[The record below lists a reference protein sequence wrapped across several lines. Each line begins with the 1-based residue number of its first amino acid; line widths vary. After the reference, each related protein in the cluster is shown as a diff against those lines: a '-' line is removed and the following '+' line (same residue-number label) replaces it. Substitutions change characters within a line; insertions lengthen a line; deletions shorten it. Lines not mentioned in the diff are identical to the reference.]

1 MKKWT
6 VFFSSALLVFVCVFA
21 KEDRAAGQAK
31 AGAQAKKKTPAAEAP
46 LPMVDK
52 EKIRAH
58 VKYLSSDELEGR
70 GTGQRGGDMAADYI
84 GRQFASYGLKP
95 AGDKG
100 TFFQEVPM
108 VGVKTL
114 AGTTFE
120 FVEASGKSFEA
131 KNLIDFVTNNES
143 QAETADLDAPIVFV
157 GYGIKAPEYDWDD
170 YKTVD
175 LHGKVALLF
184 VNEPSSDDPD
194 FFKGK
199 ALTYYGRWTYKFE
212 ETARRGAVAAL
223 IIHRT
228 DLASYGWDVVRN
240 SWGTERSYLKRD
252 ETPKLQ
258 AASWIQLDV
267 AKRIMGL
274 VGLDLDKLF
283 QRAQMKDFRPLQLP
297 IRLKAHVASELNP
310 FVSRNVLAMLP
321 GTDAVLGKEAV
332 LYTAHY
338 DHLGIDPSLPGDKIY
353 NGANDNATGCG
364 ILLELAR
371 VWAAMPVAAPRSIL
385 FASVTAEE
393 QGLLGSEYLRKHSP
407 APPGRILVDLNFDD
421 VPPLGTPEEVEVSG
435 AERTT
440 FYPVVQAT
448 AQDFHLAIRP
458 DSRPEAGHYYRSDH
472 FSLARVGVPSFSIN
486 EGIKFAGHDAQ
497 WGDEQAKDF
506 TVHRYHQPSDEYS
519 PDMDFTGDAVIARFG
534 FVLGSKAAWLPTL
547 PGWVPG
553 DEFEAA
559 RKKSQASTP
568 AGSYLFEDM
577 PTLRVVHYEPLHYPP
592 LAARTRAVG
601 TVTLHIVV
609 DKTGAVTEVE
619 ILRGHPL
626 LTGAVKD
633 SLRSWKFAPLA
644 ATESG
649 FDLNC
654 EFMLRENPDYKL
666 DEEISFPSPRRIQ
679 IVASPPLIQ
688 PTYSSKHD

>member
-1 MKKWT
+1 MKKRMAISFAAMGVAACLT
-6 VFFSSALLVFVCVFA
+6 LGVFA
-21 KEDRAAGQAK
+21 APQAK
-31 AGAQAKKKTPAAEAP
+31 VDAA
-46 LPMVDK
+46 
-52 EKIRAH
+52 KIREY
-58 VKYLSSDELEGR
+58 VKKLAGDEFEGR
-70 GTGQRGGDMAADYI
+70 GTGQKGGDAAAEWI
-84 GRQFASYGLKP
+84 AKQFESFGLKP

-108 VGVKTL
+108 VGVKTR
-114 AGTTFE
+114 AESTFAFAPANGGE
-120 FVEASGKSFEA
+120 IPLKYADE
-131 KNLIDFVTNNES
+131 IVTNNEA
-143 QAETADLDAPIVFV
+143 QEEKAEIDAPIVFV
-157 GYGIKAPEYDWDD
+157 GFGITAPEYQWDD
-170 YKTVD
+170 YKGVD
-175 LHGKVALLF
+175 LKGKVALVF
-184 VNEPSSDDPD
+184 VNEPESTDEK

-212 ETARRGAVAAL
+212 ETARHGAVATL

-228 DLASYGWDVVRN
+228 DLASYGWEVVRN
-240 SWGTERSYLKRD
+240 SWGAERSYLRRNG
-252 ETPKLQ
+252 TPKLE

-267 AKRIMGL
+267 AKKLVGL
-274 VGLDLDKLF
+274 VGLDLDKMF
-283 QRAQMKDFRPLQLP
+283 QRAQMKDFKPLQLP
-297 IRLKAHVASELNP
+297 IHLKAHVASQLKP

-321 GTDAVLGKEAV
+321 GTDSVLGKEAV

-371 VWAAMPVAAPRSIL
+371 AWGAMPIAAPRSIL

-393 QGLLGSEYLRKHSP
+393 QGLLGSEYLGKHSP
-407 APPGRILVDLNFDD
+407 VPPGKIMVDLNFDD

-506 TVHRYHQPSDEYS
+506 TAHRYHQPSDEYS

-592 LAARTRAVG
+592 LAAQTRVVG

-633 SLRSWKFAPLA
+633 NLRSWKFAPLA

-654 EFMLRENPDYKL
+654 EFMLRENPDYRL

-679 IVASPPLIQ
+679 IVASPLLIQ
-688 PTYSSKHD
+688 PTYSSKRD